1 MPLAWRMNL
10 AAAQCSYIRSKT
22 AGAAVFEQDR
32 DALAVAT
39 SAPAHERGDG
49 KREETSPSQTPPA
62 RCREPHLGHNCV
74 PGKGQRHEG
83 ADQDQFMGGGAMDGA
98 EPRYP
103 ASATVLKAIL
113 TEVVQHPMLRDRL
126 ILD

>member
-1 MPLAWRMNL
+1 MSAVTVSEKKHRHHKHRRHD
-10 AAAQCSYIRSKT
+10 AA
-22 AGAAVFEQDR
+22 
-32 DALAVAT
+32 
-39 SAPAHERGDG
+39 GD
-49 KREETSPSQTPPA
+49 
-62 RCREPHLGHNCV
+62 REPHLGHNCV

-103 ASATVLKAIL
+103 ASATVHKAIL

>member
-1 MPLAWRMNL
+1 
-10 AAAQCSYIRSKT
+10 
-22 AGAAVFEQDR
+22 
-32 DALAVAT
+32 
-39 SAPAHERGDG
+39 
-49 KREETSPSQTPPA
+49 
-62 RCREPHLGHNCV
+62 
-74 PGKGQRHEG
+74 
-83 ADQDQFMGGGAMDGA
+83 MGGGAMDGA